1 MRSKALIFFL
11 AISFILTV
19 LGFFFFAIEG
29 GFGGRGHGM
38 GEQIPQSFWLLLFI
52 GPLVVFL
59 SLSAYALAFPE
70 LGEGKP
76 KIESSSAPMV
86 DKGESALNAVLR
98 VLNEDERKVIEILV
112 AEGGTMLQKDIRWK
126 TGLSRVKTHRILF
139 RLAKRGIVSAER
151 HYNTNRITLADW
163 LTNKKGLKDD

>member
-1 MRSKALIFFL
+1 MRSGALIFFL
-11 AISFILTV
+11 VISFILTV
-19 LGFFFFAIEG
+19 LGFFFFAIGG

-38 GEQIPQSFWLLLFI
+38 GEQIPLSFWLLLFI

-76 KIESSSAPMV
+76 EIEASSVPMV
-86 DKGESALNAVLR
+86 EKGESALNAVLR

-126 TGLSRVKTHRILF
+126 TDLSRVKTHRILF
-139 RLAKRGIVSAER
+139 RLAKRGIVSAEKY
-151 HYNTNRITLADW
+151 YNTNRITLADW
-163 LTNKKGLKDD
+163 LTNKKGLEDD